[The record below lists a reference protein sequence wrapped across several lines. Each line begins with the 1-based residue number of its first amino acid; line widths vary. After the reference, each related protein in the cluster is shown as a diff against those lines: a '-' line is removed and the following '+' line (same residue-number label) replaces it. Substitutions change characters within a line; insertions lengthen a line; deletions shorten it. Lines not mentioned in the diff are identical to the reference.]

1 MTVSADFRVL
11 LLCVLEQIDNSL
23 EQKSAVALHRRS
35 IGSFG
40 PKDDTLVLGDRIVEI
55 ANFANQRGE
64 LDLAKPLAPAAML
77 DFRNA
82 QQRRDRGQRLVE
94 TGDRLIGNCTEFL

>member
-1 MTVSADFRVL
+1 VL
-11 LLCVLEQIDNSL
+11 RFSP
-23 EQKSAVALHRRS
+23 S
-35 IGSFG
+35 
-40 PKDDTLVLGDRIVEI
+40 TLACSSSGRGYYGQHLDRIVEI

-94 TGDRLIGNCTEFL
+94 TGDRLIGNCAEFLQR